1 MAEIQTISIAQD
13 HWDKTTNQNFQNI
26 NQELEALPEGTVQY
40 IHNVAQLTN
49 GATCDGNGLYSIKLK
64 NMTMNLFNI
73 VGLHVPKESIN
84 NNTTVIEFPDGTF
97 GSRVRFNVD
106 QATSLDISNNKGK
119 IATIETFDNGLGE
132 LNGEFVWF
140 TDNE

>member
-1 MAEIQTISIAQD
+1 MATIQTISKAQD

-40 IHNVAQLTN
+40 INNFTQLAN

-64 NMTMNLFNI
+64 NMTVNVFNV
-73 VGLHVPKESIN
+73 VGLKVPKESIN
-84 NNTTVIEFPDGTF
+84 NDTTVIEFPDGTF

-106 QATSLDISNNKGK
+106 QATNLDISNNKGK
-119 IATIETFDNGLGE
+119 IATIENFDNGLGE

>member
-1 MAEIQTISIAQD
+1 MAEIQTISKAQD

-40 IHNVAQLTN
+40 IRNVAQLTN

-106 QATSLDISNNKGK
+106 QATNLDISNNKGK
-119 IATIETFDNGLGE
+119 IATIENFDNGLGE